1 MRIAIFFSLILLMN
15 ACTNQPT
22 CQYPVM
28 DFNEEPGEN
37 LESFYKQN
45 PICIEK

>member
-1 MRIAIFFSLILLMN
+1 MRIAIFFSLILLN
-15 ACTNQPT
+15 ACTNQPV
-22 CQYPVM
+22 CQYPDM
-28 DFNEEPGEN
+28 TFNNDPTAN